1 MKKGLLFITT
11 MFIALQLNA
20 QSLITNYDFEDG
32 QNGWSKNGANGTFTV
47 EDDGTGNNVGKM
59 INSTSGAIKDVSLK
73 PDAVSAFNYYSYHYS
88 VSVKATEATAGE
100 TPTFMFK
107 TQVLDDGTSAGYT
120 DGFTYDL
127 TTDWNTYE
135 CYFEKTNA
143 NWDELR
149 PYFQMGAIAGD
160 YYFDNYIV
168 EVNRNVPNGDFEFGN
183 IAKSWILKQDNGSI
197 AASTDA
203 NGGSNSLKAN
213 VTTAGAAYR
222 VSSRSLLVA
231 VDENTTYN
239 LSFFAKSG
247 AGNGKIKLSFE
258 YHDNTNS
265 VINTDYISNV
275 QPGTTYEEIVK
286 GFTTPAGTKSV
297 RIGFLMAE
305 VVDVLY
311 LDDIRIEKDDAT
323 AIKENIDETVKVFPN
338 PASSIV
344 NVNSSADV
352 KKIEVVDFTGKTVM
366 VVDNATNRF
375 DISSLDRGVYLMRVT
390 NGDGVKVVK
399 LVKK

>member
-32 QNGWSKNGANGTFTV
+32 QNGWSKKGANGPFTV

-88 VSVKATEATAGE
+88 VSVKATEAIAGE

-107 TQVLDDGTSAGYT
+107 TQVLNDGLSAGYT

-183 IAKSWILKQDNGSI
+183 IAKTWILKQDNGSI
-197 AASTDA
+197 EASSDA

-239 LSFFAKSG
+239 LSFFAKSD

-258 YHDNTNS
+258 YH
-265 VINTDYISNV
+265 NTDTIIKTDFISNV
-275 QPGTTYEEIVK
+275 QPGTNYEEIVK
-286 GFTTPAGTKSV
+286 GFTAPAGAKSV

-305 VVDVLY
+305 VEDVLY

-323 AIKENIDETVKVFPN
+323 AIKENVDETVKVFPN
-338 PASSIV
+338 PAKDVVNIQGSSVIKSV
-344 NVNSSADV
+344 
-352 KKIEVVDFTGKTVM
+352 EVSDLSGRTVM
-366 VVDNATNRF
+366 SQNEVNGKMDV
-375 DISSLDRGVYLMRVT
+375 SSLKRGVYLVRVT
-390 NGDGVKVVK
+390 TADGIKVVK
-399 LVKK
+399 FVKE